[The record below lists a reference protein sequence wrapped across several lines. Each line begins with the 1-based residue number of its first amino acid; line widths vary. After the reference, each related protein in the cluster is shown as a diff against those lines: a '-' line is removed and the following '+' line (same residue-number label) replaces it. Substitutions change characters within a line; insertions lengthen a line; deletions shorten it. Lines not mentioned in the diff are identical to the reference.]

1 MALAKSQKS
10 LLSWGKEDW
19 GTKSGKKSSE
29 TGERYLPKK
38 AREALSDSEYA
49 ATTAAKRK
57 DKAAGKQHS
66 KQPKKIAEKTTKFR
80 MAKGGKADSR
90 LKRAGV
96 SGYNKPKRTPNHP
109 TKSHIVVAKEGDKI
123 KTIRFGQQGAK
134 TAGKPKAGES
144 RKTKMKRK
152 SFKARHRKNIAKGK
166 MSAAYWANR
175 VKW

>member
-1 MALAKSQKS
+1 MI
-10 LLSWGKEDW
+10 
-19 GTKSGKKSSE
+19 KK
-29 TGERYLPKK
+29 
-38 AREALSDSEYA
+38 
-49 ATTAAKRK
+49 
-57 DKAAGKQHS
+57 
-66 KQPKKIAEKTTKFR
+66 
-80 MAKGGKADSR
+80 DSR

-96 SGYNKPKRTPNHP
+96 SGFNKPKRTPNHP

-144 RKTKMKRK
+144 QAMKKKRA

-166 MSAAYWANR
+166 TSAAYWANK